1 MTLKDEIFPSAYRHR
16 DKVKRDNHGKLWTVE
31 ERHKLKSLY
40 DTDHTLQMMCE
51 ILQRPAEGILAKLSA
66 MRLIRYDQLMNTY
79 YRAATPTE
87 VKPEIKEEIMSTK
100 TIENITFIKGNKA
113 ETLTDNEIFSEIAKL
128 EAQKAALN
136 YIENKPKKLEAAIVK
151 LQDDIQA
158 LVDYVDGR

>member
-1 MTLKDEIFPSAYRHR
+1 M
-16 DKVKRDNHGKLWTVE
+16 
-31 ERHKLKSLY
+31 
-40 DTDHTLQMMCE
+40 
-51 ILQRPAEGILAKLSA
+51 LSA
-66 MRLIRYDQLMNTY
+66 MRLIRYDQLMNAY
-79 YRAATPTE
+79 YRGATPTE

-136 YIENKPKKLEAAIVK
+136 KIENKPKKLEAAIVK

>member
-1 MTLKDEIFPSAYRHR
+1 MTLKDEIFPSDYRLR
-16 DKVKRDNHGKLWTVE
+16 DKVKRANHGKLWTVE
-31 ERHKLKSLY
+31 ERVKLKSLY
-40 DTDHTLQMMCE
+40 DTDHTLEMMCE
-51 ILQRPAEGILAKLSA
+51 VLERPAEGILAKLSA
-66 MRLIRYDQLMNTY
+66 MRLIRYDQLMNAY

-100 TIENITFIKGNKA
+100 TIENITFIKGKNA
-113 ETLTDNEIFSEIAKL
+113 EMLTDNEIFSEIAKL

-136 YIENKPKKLEAAIVK
+136 KIENKPKKLEAAIVK